1 MGKAHFSAK
10 LKNFLKP
17 PIKYYL
23 CSLYLFFI
31 IIMESTRQK
40 KVARLVQKE
49 LGNYFQRGSSS
60 FSQGRIIT
68 VTVVRISPD
77 LSLAKVYLSI
87 FPSDNAGEVL
97 QTILDNRKIIRHEL
111 GKKVRHQLRTV
122 PELAFFV
129 DDTLDYV
136 DNIEELLKK

>member
-1 MGKAHFSAK
+1 MGSAHFSAK

-23 CSLYLFFI
+23 YSLYLIFI
-31 IIMESTRQK
+31 VTMESTRQK

-60 FSQGRIIT
+60 LSPGRIIT

-87 FPSDNAGEVL
+87 FPSDNITEVL
-97 QTILDNRKIIRHEL
+97 QTILDNRKVIRHEL
-111 GKKVRHQLRTV
+111 GKKIRHQLRVV

-136 DNIEELLKK
+136 DKIEELLKK

>member
-1 MGKAHFSAK
+1 MGSAHFSAK

-23 CSLYLFFI
+23 YSLYLIFI
-31 IIMESTRQK
+31 VTMESTRQK

-49 LGNYFQRGSSS
+49 LGNYFQRRSSS
-60 FSQGRIIT
+60 LLPGRIIT

-87 FPSDNAGEVL
+87 FPSDNITEVL

-111 GKKVRHQLRTV
+111 GKKIRHQLRVV

-136 DNIEELLKK
+136 DKIEELLKK

>member
-1 MGKAHFSAK
+1 MGSAQFSAK

-23 CSLYLFFI
+23 YSLYLMFI
-31 IIMESTRQK
+31 VTMESTRQK

-60 FSQGRIIT
+60 LSPGRIIT

-87 FPSDNAGEVL
+87 FPSDNITEVL

-111 GKKVRHQLRTV
+111 GKKIRHQLRVV
-122 PELAFFV
+122 PELAFFL

>member
-1 MGKAHFSAK
+1 M
-10 LKNFLKP
+10 
-17 PIKYYL
+17 
-23 CSLYLFFI
+23 
-31 IIMESTRQK
+31 RQK
-40 KVARLVQKE
+40 KVARLLQKE

-60 FSQGRIIT
+60 LSQGKIIT
-68 VTVVRISPD
+68 VTVVRITPD

-87 FPSDNAGEVL
+87 FPSDRSKEVL

-111 GKKVRHQLRTV
+111 GKNIRHQLRAV
-122 PELAFFV
+122 PELTFFV